1 MEDVTTG
8 PIERDAPK
16 GSMLTIR
23 GVTRHYATAGGPQIT
38 ALDRI
43 DLDVPADQLLAI
55 SGPSGSGKSTLLH
68 LLGAMDHP
76 DQGTITVDGENI
88 TRLSRRHLVQ
98 YRRRVGFVFQRFHLI
113 AALTA
118 LDNVVAP
125 VLPYHTDFDKR
136 ERARGLLAGVG
147 LGERLNALPARLS
160 GGEQQ
165 RVAIARA
172 LINDPKLLLADE
184 PTGNLDSVTGS
195 EVMDLIRDLREQRG
209 LTVLVATHDV
219 ALSARCDRIVRL
231 RDGTITD
238 DVLVEQCNGDDL
250 LHRLGRLRP
259 DS

>member
-8 PIERDAPK
+8 RAEHDAAT
-16 GSMLTIR
+16 GSRLTLR
-23 GVTRHYATAGGPQIT
+23 GVARHYATAGGPQIT

-76 DQGTITVDGENI
+76 DHGTITVDGSDI
-88 TRLSRRHLVQ
+88 TCLGRRHLVQ